1 MVHTCVLYNCMHV
14 ESCMYC
20 LPFLCAMSS
29 RGKGFDSNESPR
41 PTRPAP
47 WYALPVGWLC
57 RDDRGAIWGWLSIV
71 CLFLKWV
78 SVAYS
83 TSGPVATY
91 ILLASLSTQLGWYF
105 IFVLLGRKS
114 HKYLHQELPFTK
126 VLQTFWVGAVVCPVA
141 VYVVRA
147 AVSSFMAFVPGFS
160 SVVRPTTIM
169 LDGMLTHSVYSTDE
183 NPATRARNEI
193 GGPGLAMAFMVA
205 YFSAGLAEELAK
217 VGPNFCPIHH

>member
-1 MVHTCVLYNCMHV
+1 
-14 ESCMYC
+14 
-20 LPFLCAMSS
+20 MSS

-114 HKYLHQELPFTK
+114 HKYLHQELPFTRSFK
-126 VLQTFWVGAVVCPVA
+126 PFGWELSFARWQCTLSGLRS
-141 VYVVRA
+141 VR
-147 AVSSFMAFVPGFS
+147 SWRSCPGFPQLS
-160 SVVRPTTIM
+160 GRQQSC
-169 LDGMLTHSVYSTDE
+169 ST
-183 NPATRARNEI
+183 A
-193 GGPGLAMAFMVA
+193 
-205 YFSAGLAEELAK
+205 
-217 VGPNFCPIHH
+217 C